1 MNVEEFLSTLD
12 ALRFDTNLDDTYP
25 ELRGMIQKVYPY
37 IRKIYNMMYESGYL
51 AESKINEFKSPVE
64 PSNDYEGN
72 DLNYENIYDEA
83 YKIVHDLAKS
93 GMPIKWVDVANRMG
107 FHIDTLNEADMEL
120 LHDAIEDAMSDIP
133 TKFYESKMNEE
144 TFRVMFDSGDGKD
157 KLVCGGF
164 KTEKEAQSFIESRP
178 RPENYY
184 VAWGE
189 MNESKKNSKKVS
201 LTESKLNSIIAE
213 SIKRAILKE
222 GFFDSFPS
230 MYEKEEKK
238 DDDSTKE
245 KEGDKTSAK
254 RRERVIS
261 RLKSD
266 GVDVAQYAYR
276 LWPDKDED
284 SARSYF
290 YKCLDGKTNDTGDV
304 YKFTSDEINRLY
316 SMLANDEL

>member
-1 MNVEEFLSTLD
+1 MEKWYVVDDGEVYNVFPESDLKQYGIERGQIVKVTTNMDMAFNYAEKLNRDIEE
-12 ALRFDTNLDDTYP
+12 
-25 ELRGMIQKVYPY
+25 
-37 IRKIYNMMYESGYL
+37 
-51 AESKINEFKSPVE
+51 KSPNFA
-64 PSNDYEGN
+64 PSKG
-72 DLNYENIYDEA
+72 
-83 YKIVHDLAKS
+83 
-93 GMPIKWVDVANRMG
+93 
-107 FHIDTLNEADMEL
+107 
-120 LHDAIEDAMSDIP
+120 
-133 TKFYESKMNEE
+133 
-144 TFRVMFDSGDGKD
+144 
-157 KLVCGGF
+157 
-164 KTEKEAQSFIESRP
+164 
-178 RPENYY
+178 YY
-184 VAWGE
+184 
-189 MNESKKNSKKVS
+189 NESKQNNSKVF
-201 LTESKLNSIIAE
+201 LTESRLNQIISE

-238 DDDSTKE
+238 DNDSSKE
-245 KEGDKTSAK
+245 KEGNKASAK

>member
-1 MNVEEFLSTLD
+1 MEKWYVVDDGEVYNVFPESDLKQYGIERDQIVKVTTNMDMAFNYAEKLNRDIEE
-12 ALRFDTNLDDTYP
+12 
-25 ELRGMIQKVYPY
+25 
-37 IRKIYNMMYESGYL
+37 
-51 AESKINEFKSPVE
+51 KSPNFA
-64 PSNDYEGN
+64 PSKG
-72 DLNYENIYDEA
+72 
-83 YKIVHDLAKS
+83 
-93 GMPIKWVDVANRMG
+93 
-107 FHIDTLNEADMEL
+107 
-120 LHDAIEDAMSDIP
+120 
-133 TKFYESKMNEE
+133 
-144 TFRVMFDSGDGKD
+144 
-157 KLVCGGF
+157 
-164 KTEKEAQSFIESRP
+164 
-178 RPENYY
+178 YY
-184 VAWGE
+184 
-189 MNESKKNSKKVS
+189 NESKQNNSKVF
-201 LTESKLNSIIAE
+201 LTESRLNQIISE

-238 DDDSTKE
+238 DDDSPKE
-245 KEGDKTSAK
+245 KGENKTSAK

-316 SMLANDEL
+316 SMLSNDEL

>member
-1 MNVEEFLSTLD
+1 MEKWYVVDDGGVYNVFPESDLKQYGIERDQIVKVTTNMDMAFNYAEKLNRESEEKSTNFSPL
-12 ALRFDTNLDDTYP
+12 
-25 ELRGMIQKVYPY
+25 K
-37 IRKIYNMMYESGYL
+37 GY
-51 AESKINEFKSPVE
+51 
-64 PSNDYEGN
+64 Y
-72 DLNYENIYDEA
+72 
-83 YKIVHDLAKS
+83 
-93 GMPIKWVDVANRMG
+93 
-107 FHIDTLNEADMEL
+107 
-120 LHDAIEDAMSDIP
+120 
-133 TKFYESKMNEE
+133 
-144 TFRVMFDSGDGKD
+144 
-157 KLVCGGF
+157 
-164 KTEKEAQSFIESRP
+164 
-178 RPENYY
+178 
-184 VAWGE
+184 
-189 MNESKKNSKKVS
+189 NESKQNNSKVF
-201 LTESKLNSIIAE
+201 LTESRLNQIISE

-238 DDDSTKE
+238 DDDSSKE
-245 KEGDKTSAK
+245 KEGNKASAK

-316 SMLANDEL
+316 SMLSNDEL

>member
-1 MNVEEFLSTLD
+1 MEKWYVVDDGEVYNVFPESDLKQYGIERDQIVKVTTNMDMAFNYAEKLNREAEEKSTNFSPL
-12 ALRFDTNLDDTYP
+12 
-25 ELRGMIQKVYPY
+25 K
-37 IRKIYNMMYESGYL
+37 GY
-51 AESKINEFKSPVE
+51 
-64 PSNDYEGN
+64 Y
-72 DLNYENIYDEA
+72 
-83 YKIVHDLAKS
+83 
-93 GMPIKWVDVANRMG
+93 
-107 FHIDTLNEADMEL
+107 
-120 LHDAIEDAMSDIP
+120 
-133 TKFYESKMNEE
+133 
-144 TFRVMFDSGDGKD
+144 
-157 KLVCGGF
+157 
-164 KTEKEAQSFIESRP
+164 
-178 RPENYY
+178 
-184 VAWGE
+184 
-189 MNESKKNSKKVS
+189 NESKQNNSKVF
-201 LTESKLNSIIAE
+201 LTESRLNQIISE

-238 DDDSTKE
+238 DDDSSKE
-245 KEGDKTSAK
+245 KEGNKASAK

>member
-1 MNVEEFLSTLD
+1 MEKWYVVDDGEVYNVFPESDLKQYGIKRDQIVKVTTNMDMAFNYAEKLNRDIEE
-12 ALRFDTNLDDTYP
+12 
-25 ELRGMIQKVYPY
+25 
-37 IRKIYNMMYESGYL
+37 
-51 AESKINEFKSPVE
+51 KSPHFA
-64 PSNDYEGN
+64 PSKG
-72 DLNYENIYDEA
+72 
-83 YKIVHDLAKS
+83 
-93 GMPIKWVDVANRMG
+93 
-107 FHIDTLNEADMEL
+107 
-120 LHDAIEDAMSDIP
+120 
-133 TKFYESKMNEE
+133 
-144 TFRVMFDSGDGKD
+144 
-157 KLVCGGF
+157 
-164 KTEKEAQSFIESRP
+164 
-178 RPENYY
+178 YY
-184 VAWGE
+184 
-189 MNESKKNSKKVS
+189 NESKQNNSKVF
-201 LTESKLNSIIAE
+201 LTESRLNQIISE

-238 DDDSTKE
+238 DDDSSKE
-245 KEGDKTSAK
+245 KGENKASAK

-316 SMLANDEL
+316 SMLSNDEL

>member
-1 MNVEEFLSTLD
+1 MEKWYVVDDGEVYNVFPESNLKQYGIERDQIVKVTTNMDMAFNYAEKLNRDIEE
-12 ALRFDTNLDDTYP
+12 
-25 ELRGMIQKVYPY
+25 
-37 IRKIYNMMYESGYL
+37 
-51 AESKINEFKSPVE
+51 KSPNFA
-64 PSNDYEGN
+64 PSKG
-72 DLNYENIYDEA
+72 
-83 YKIVHDLAKS
+83 
-93 GMPIKWVDVANRMG
+93 
-107 FHIDTLNEADMEL
+107 
-120 LHDAIEDAMSDIP
+120 
-133 TKFYESKMNEE
+133 
-144 TFRVMFDSGDGKD
+144 
-157 KLVCGGF
+157 
-164 KTEKEAQSFIESRP
+164 
-178 RPENYY
+178 YY
-184 VAWGE
+184 
-189 MNESKKNSKKVS
+189 NESKQNNSKVF
-201 LTESKLNSIIAE
+201 LTESRLNQIISE

-238 DDDSTKE
+238 DDDSSKE
-245 KEGDKTSAK
+245 KEGNKASAK

-316 SMLANDEL
+316 SMLSNDEL

>member
-25 ELRGMIQKVYPY
+25 ELRGIVRKVYPY

-64 PSNDYEGN
+64 PSHDYEGN

-107 FHIDTLNEADMEL
+107 FHIDTLNETDMEL

-133 TKFYESKMNEE
+133 RNFYESK
-144 TFRVMFDSGDGKD
+144 
-157 KLVCGGF
+157 
-164 KTEKEAQSFIESRP
+164 Q
-178 RPENYY
+178 
-184 VAWGE
+184 
-189 MNESKKNSKKVS
+189 NSKKVS
-201 LTESKLNSIIAE
+201 LTESRLNHIISE

-238 DDDSTKE
+238 DNDSPKE
-245 KEGDKTSAK
+245 KEGNKASAK

-266 GVDVAQYAYR
+266 GVDVAQYAYK

-290 YKCLDGKTNDTGDV
+290 YKCLDGKANDTGDV

>member
-1 MNVEEFLSTLD
+1 MEKWYVVDDGEVYNVFPESDLKQYGIKRDQIVKVTTNMDMAFNYAEKLNRDIEE
-12 ALRFDTNLDDTYP
+12 
-25 ELRGMIQKVYPY
+25 
-37 IRKIYNMMYESGYL
+37 
-51 AESKINEFKSPVE
+51 KSPNFA
-64 PSNDYEGN
+64 PSKG
-72 DLNYENIYDEA
+72 
-83 YKIVHDLAKS
+83 
-93 GMPIKWVDVANRMG
+93 
-107 FHIDTLNEADMEL
+107 
-120 LHDAIEDAMSDIP
+120 
-133 TKFYESKMNEE
+133 
-144 TFRVMFDSGDGKD
+144 
-157 KLVCGGF
+157 
-164 KTEKEAQSFIESRP
+164 
-178 RPENYY
+178 YY
-184 VAWGE
+184 
-189 MNESKKNSKKVS
+189 NESKQNNSKVF
-201 LTESKLNSIIAE
+201 LTESRLNQIISE

-238 DDDSTKE
+238 DDDSSKE
-245 KEGDKTSAK
+245 KGENKASAK

-316 SMLANDEL
+316 SMLSNDEL

>member
-1 MNVEEFLSTLD
+1 MEKWYVVDDGEVYNVFPESDLKQYGIERDQIVKVTTNMDMAFNYAKKLNREAEEKSTNF
-12 ALRFDTNLDDTYP
+12 AP
-25 ELRGMIQKVYPY
+25 SK
-37 IRKIYNMMYESGYL
+37 GY
-51 AESKINEFKSPVE
+51 
-64 PSNDYEGN
+64 Y
-72 DLNYENIYDEA
+72 
-83 YKIVHDLAKS
+83 
-93 GMPIKWVDVANRMG
+93 
-107 FHIDTLNEADMEL
+107 
-120 LHDAIEDAMSDIP
+120 
-133 TKFYESKMNEE
+133 
-144 TFRVMFDSGDGKD
+144 
-157 KLVCGGF
+157 
-164 KTEKEAQSFIESRP
+164 
-178 RPENYY
+178 
-184 VAWGE
+184 
-189 MNESKKNSKKVS
+189 NESKQNNSKVF
-201 LTESKLNSIIAE
+201 LTESRLNQIISE

-238 DDDSTKE
+238 DDDSSKE
-245 KEGDKTSAK
+245 KEGNKASAK

>member
-1 MNVEEFLSTLD
+1 MEKWYVVDDGEVYNVFPESDLKQYGIERDQIVKVTTNMGMAFNYAEKLNREVEE
-12 ALRFDTNLDDTYP
+12 
-25 ELRGMIQKVYPY
+25 
-37 IRKIYNMMYESGYL
+37 
-51 AESKINEFKSPVE
+51 KSPNFA
-64 PSNDYEGN
+64 PSKG
-72 DLNYENIYDEA
+72 
-83 YKIVHDLAKS
+83 
-93 GMPIKWVDVANRMG
+93 
-107 FHIDTLNEADMEL
+107 
-120 LHDAIEDAMSDIP
+120 
-133 TKFYESKMNEE
+133 
-144 TFRVMFDSGDGKD
+144 
-157 KLVCGGF
+157 
-164 KTEKEAQSFIESRP
+164 
-178 RPENYY
+178 YY
-184 VAWGE
+184 
-189 MNESKKNSKKVS
+189 NESKQNNSKVF
-201 LTESKLNSIIAE
+201 LTESRLNQIISE

-238 DDDSTKE
+238 DDDSSKE
-245 KEGDKTSAK
+245 KEGNKASAK

-316 SMLANDEL
+316 SMLSNDEL

>member
-1 MNVEEFLSTLD
+1 MSRTFGWIQDGGSFDNLKRVILS
-12 ALRFDTNLDDTYP
+12 
-25 ELRGMIQKVYPY
+25 
-37 IRKIYNMMYESGYL
+37 
-51 AESKINEFKSPVE
+51 
-64 PSNDYEGN
+64 
-72 DLNYENIYDEA
+72 
-83 YKIVHDLAKS
+83 IV
-93 GMPIKWVDVANRMG
+93 P
-107 FHIDTLNEADMEL
+107 
-120 LHDAIEDAMSDIP
+120 
-133 TKFYESKMNEE
+133 
-144 TFRVMFDSGDGKD
+144 
-157 KLVCGGF
+157 
-164 KTEKEAQSFIESRP
+164 ESR
-178 RPENYY
+178 
-184 VAWGE
+184 
-189 MNESKKNSKKVS
+189 
-201 LTESKLNSIIAE
+201 LNQIISE

-238 DDDSTKE
+238 DDDSSKE
-245 KEGDKTSAK
+245 KEGNKASAK

-316 SMLANDEL
+316 SMLSNDEL

>member
-1 MNVEEFLSTLD
+1 MEKWYVVDDGEVYNVFPESDLKQYGIERDQIVKVTTNMDMAFNYAEKLNREVEEKSTNFSPL
-12 ALRFDTNLDDTYP
+12 
-25 ELRGMIQKVYPY
+25 K
-37 IRKIYNMMYESGYL
+37 GY
-51 AESKINEFKSPVE
+51 
-64 PSNDYEGN
+64 Y
-72 DLNYENIYDEA
+72 
-83 YKIVHDLAKS
+83 
-93 GMPIKWVDVANRMG
+93 
-107 FHIDTLNEADMEL
+107 
-120 LHDAIEDAMSDIP
+120 
-133 TKFYESKMNEE
+133 
-144 TFRVMFDSGDGKD
+144 
-157 KLVCGGF
+157 
-164 KTEKEAQSFIESRP
+164 
-178 RPENYY
+178 
-184 VAWGE
+184 
-189 MNESKKNSKKVS
+189 NESKQNNSKVF
-201 LTESKLNSIIAE
+201 LTESRLNQIISE

-238 DDDSTKE
+238 DDDSSKE
-245 KEGDKTSAK
+245 KEGNKASAK

>member
-1 MNVEEFLSTLD
+1 MEKWYVVDDGEVYNVFPESNLKQYGIERDQIVKVATNMDMAFNYAEKLNRDIEE
-12 ALRFDTNLDDTYP
+12 
-25 ELRGMIQKVYPY
+25 
-37 IRKIYNMMYESGYL
+37 
-51 AESKINEFKSPVE
+51 KSPNFA
-64 PSNDYEGN
+64 PSKG
-72 DLNYENIYDEA
+72 
-83 YKIVHDLAKS
+83 
-93 GMPIKWVDVANRMG
+93 
-107 FHIDTLNEADMEL
+107 
-120 LHDAIEDAMSDIP
+120 
-133 TKFYESKMNEE
+133 
-144 TFRVMFDSGDGKD
+144 
-157 KLVCGGF
+157 
-164 KTEKEAQSFIESRP
+164 
-178 RPENYY
+178 YY
-184 VAWGE
+184 
-189 MNESKKNSKKVS
+189 NESKQNNSKVF
-201 LTESKLNSIIAE
+201 LTESRLNQIISE

-238 DDDSTKE
+238 DDDSSKE
-245 KEGDKTSAK
+245 KEGNKASAK

-316 SMLANDEL
+316 SMLSNDEL

>member
-1 MNVEEFLSTLD
+1 MEKWYVVDDGGVYNVLS
-12 ALRFDTNLDDTYP
+12 
-25 ELRGMIQKVYPY
+25 E
-37 IRKIYNMMYESGYL
+37 
-51 AESKINEFKSPVE
+51 
-64 PSNDYEGN
+64 
-72 DLNYENIYDEA
+72 
-83 YKIVHDLAKS
+83 HDLVEYGVEQDQIVKIFNNPDRAF
-93 GMPIKWVDVANRMG
+93 DYAEELNR
-107 FHIDTLNEADMEL
+107 EE
-120 LHDAIEDAMSDIP
+120 E
-133 TKFYESKMNEE
+133 ES
-144 TFRVMFDSGDGKD
+144 S
-157 KLVCGGF
+157 
-164 KTEKEAQSFIESRP
+164 
-178 RPENYY
+178 PEFSPSQGYY
-184 VAWGE
+184 
-189 MNESKKNSKKVS
+189 NESKNRSMKVT

-213 SIKRAILKE
+213 SIKRVLSE

-238 DDDSTKE
+238 DDDSSKE
-245 KEGDKTSAK
+245 KGENQASTK

-290 YKCLDGKTNDTGDV
+290 YKCLDSKTNDTGDV

>member
-1 MNVEEFLSTLD
+1 MEKWYVVDDGEVYNVFPESDLKQYGIERGQIVKVTTNMDMAFNYAEKLNRDIEE
-12 ALRFDTNLDDTYP
+12 
-25 ELRGMIQKVYPY
+25 
-37 IRKIYNMMYESGYL
+37 
-51 AESKINEFKSPVE
+51 KSPNFA
-64 PSNDYEGN
+64 PSKG
-72 DLNYENIYDEA
+72 
-83 YKIVHDLAKS
+83 
-93 GMPIKWVDVANRMG
+93 
-107 FHIDTLNEADMEL
+107 
-120 LHDAIEDAMSDIP
+120 
-133 TKFYESKMNEE
+133 
-144 TFRVMFDSGDGKD
+144 
-157 KLVCGGF
+157 
-164 KTEKEAQSFIESRP
+164 
-178 RPENYY
+178 YY
-184 VAWGE
+184 
-189 MNESKKNSKKVS
+189 NESKQNNSKVF
-201 LTESKLNSIIAE
+201 LTESRLNQIISE

-238 DDDSTKE
+238 DDDSSKE
-245 KEGDKTSAK
+245 KEGNKASAK

-316 SMLANDEL
+316 SMLSNDEL